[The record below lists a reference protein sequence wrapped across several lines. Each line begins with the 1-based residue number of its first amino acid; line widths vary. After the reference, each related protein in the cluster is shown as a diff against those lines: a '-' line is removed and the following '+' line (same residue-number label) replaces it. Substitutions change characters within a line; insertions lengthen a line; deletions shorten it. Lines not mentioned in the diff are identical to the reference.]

1 MLRQRINNK
10 MTIACFLPIF
20 SYFKWIKV
28 LNYYALLQMIYPP
41 ESKDIDW
48 VKWIAKIGSNYLMFT
63 RDSLY
68 IQSHAEVES
77 ENLEK

>member
-1 MLRQRINNK
+1 
-10 MTIACFLPIF
+10 
-20 SYFKWIKV
+20 
-28 LNYYALLQMIYPP
+28 MIYPP

-48 VKWIAKIGSNYLMFT
+48 EKWIAKIGSNYLMFT

-68 IQSHAEVES
+68 IQSNAEVET